1 MASFFRGP
9 FSTFIRGAQTT
20 IHEYQMMAQSLRQTL
35 ILTLLIVI
43 GFGGWQAWVETTSYE
58 RYILGQW
65 FVAGVKVATGGRDAV
80 FIFRDEDGTKI
91 LLYANK
97 YTRSALVKNT
107 IGKAVAGGI
116 KGGLVGI
123 SFGAF
128 ITLAVLL
135 FFYVKGRQQ
144 TRDFYIRGARLG
156 AASDLIRLFR
166 KRGKRGIISLGGIRI
181 PAEMEPTGVIL
192 VGAPKVG
199 KSVQIKAILKEIRQ
213 AKKRAIVYD
222 YGGNFTELFYRE
234 GTDFILNP
242 TDRRSVEWRPWY
254 DALEPAHYDQQAA
267 SLIPESTGGDT
278 FWPTAARTVYVAL
291 ARKLAR
297 DHEQPTLQQ
306 LLYWGLQSNADD
318 VVKFLKKTEASAA
331 FSKDK
336 TASSIMSHLASY
348 LKSFNY
354 LPTDGKPFSIRKW
367 IADEEGEDWLFISTK
382 ADQIDA
388 LRPLISMWVD
398 IATSAIL
405 SMTPKYDRRIF
416 CVFDE
421 IPTLN
426 VLPSLL
432 TTLTNA
438 AKYGG
443 CGILGYQSH
452 TLLKKV
458 YGEEAA
464 EAITGACAIHCI
476 YRAQDVVTAKWA
488 QEDLGETETAET
500 NEGISYGLSQIRDG
514 RSTNIQRSTRPLI
527 LASQVRDLKN
537 LQLFLNAGSGL
548 PVVPLQLRYVKH
560 PVIASSFTP
569 RKGQT
574 MIIDHVLKEPGEPS
588 DPVNEETPERETEG
602 KNSFPLETEHSD
614 LPLFDSGEKQ
624 NCDKKTEPTSAS
636 SKKRPDKF
644 PDVAAS
650 IQERLPFGMPGEE
663 KKQLAKAGKSRK
675 A

>member
-43 GFGGWQAWVETTSYE
+43 GFGGWQAWMETTSYE
-58 RYILGQW
+58 RYILKQW
-65 FVAGVKVATGGRDAV
+65 FVAGVKIAMEGRDAV
-80 FIFRDEDGTKI
+80 FIFRDEGGTEI
-91 LLYANK
+91 LLYADK
-97 YTRSALVKNT
+97 YTRSTLVKTT
-107 IGKAVAGGI
+107 IGKALAGALKGGI
-116 KGGLVGI
+116 VGI
-123 SFGAF
+123 SSGAF

-135 FFYVKGRQQ
+135 FFYLKGRQQ

-156 AASDLIRLFR
+156 TASDLIRLFR
-166 KRGKRGIISLGGIRI
+166 RRGKKGIISLGGIRI
-181 PAEMEPTGVIL
+181 PAEMETTGIIL

-199 KSVQIKAILKEIRQ
+199 KSVQIKAILKEIRR

-222 YGGNFTELFYRE
+222 YGGNFMELFYRE

-254 DALEPAHYDQQAA
+254 DAMEPAHYDQQAA

-297 DHEQPTLQQ
+297 DNDQPTLKQ

-354 LPTDGKPFSIRKW
+354 LPTTGEPFSIRKW
-367 IADEEGEDWLFISTK
+367 IADDEGEDWLFISTK

-405 SMTPKYDRRIF
+405 SMAPKYDRRIF

-514 RSTNIQRSTRPLI
+514 RSTNIQRSTRPLL
-527 LASQVRDLKN
+527 LASQIRALKN

-548 PVVPLQLRYVKH
+548 PVVPLHLKYVRH
-560 PVIASSFTP
+560 PTVASSFIP
-569 RKGQT
+569 RDGQT
-574 MIIDHVLKEPGEPS
+574 MIVDQVVTDNTANSNTIAEEKPGPETAGGNDHSPQ
-588 DPVNEETPERETEG
+588 TE
-602 KNSFPLETEHSD
+602 LSD
-614 LPLFDSGEKQ
+614 LPLFNEVEKQ
-624 NCDKKTEPTSAS
+624 DIDEKTEPSGAS
-636 SKKRPDKF
+636 LKKKF
-644 PDVAAS
+644 NMYPEFADNL
-650 IQERLPFGMPGEE
+650 QQRLPLREQEE
-663 KKQLAKAGKSRK
+663 ARIQPVKAGKSQK
-675 A
+675 N